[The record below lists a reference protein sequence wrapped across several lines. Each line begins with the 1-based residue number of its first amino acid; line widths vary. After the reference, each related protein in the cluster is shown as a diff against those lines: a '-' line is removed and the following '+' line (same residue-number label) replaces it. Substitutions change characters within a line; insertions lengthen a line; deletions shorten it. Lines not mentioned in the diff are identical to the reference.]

1 MQQGENKK
9 VLSVANGNKA
19 VGVVPRSRSTTPS
32 RQSFNMVALA
42 FTLFL
47 LSSSALAEPRPTYL
61 CTSRQYSLSFGSSL
75 PCPNIEDKTRK
86 ELWRYLRFAYRNLGG
101 IREARAAYVTFRCSY
116 VSLPLQ

>member
-1 MQQGENKK
+1 MQQRKTKK
-9 VLSVANGNKA
+9 VMSEANGNDA
-19 VGVVPRSRSTTPS
+19 VGNVPWVRSYPPS
-32 RQSFNMVALA
+32 RHSFVKVVFAIALS
-42 FTLFL
+42 LFVVDVQ
-47 LSSSALAEPRPTYL
+47 AADRPTYL